1 MSTVGKKILR
11 YGLFILGG
19 AAVGWLY
26 YRFFGCNGSCAITSS
41 PVRSMLYLAVVGGLL
56 GVVTERSA

>member
-26 YRFFGCNGSCAITSS
+26 YRFFGCNGSCVITSS
-41 PVRSMLYLAVVGGLL
+41 PVRSMLYLAVVGGLI

>member
-1 MSTVGKKILR
+1 MSTMGKKILR

-19 AAVGWLY
+19 AAVGWFY
-26 YRFFGCNGSCAITSS
+26 YRFFGCSGTCAITSS
-41 PVRSMLYLAVVGGLL
+41 PVRSMLYLAVVGGLI

>member
-19 AAVGWLY
+19 AAVGWFY
-26 YRFFGCNGSCAITSS
+26 YRFFGCNGSCVITSS
-41 PVRSMLYLAVVGGLL
+41 PVRSMLYLAVVGGLI